1 MPQTRTREQEQAAA
15 FLQTAPQ
22 RRRYL
27 VIRRQDAWYIL
38 FKGEEFGPYR
48 SEREAKLFAIDAA
61 HALAEHGEET
71 EVVVANETGEMFPA
85 WIHGRH
91 AYPPRGQL

>member
-1 MPQTRTREQEQAAA
+1 MTQAQTHDQAQAAA
-15 FLQTAPQ
+15 FLPTPPQ

-27 VIRRQDAWYIL
+27 VVRRDDAWFIM

-61 HALAEHGEET
+61 HALAEKGEET
-71 EVVVANETGEMFPA
+71 EVVVANDSGEMFPA
-85 WIHGRH
+85 WIHGQH